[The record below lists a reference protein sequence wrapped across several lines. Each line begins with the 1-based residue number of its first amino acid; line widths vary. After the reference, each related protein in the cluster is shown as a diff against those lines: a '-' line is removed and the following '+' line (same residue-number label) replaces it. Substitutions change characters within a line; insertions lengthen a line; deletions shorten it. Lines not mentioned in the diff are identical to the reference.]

1 VRHPR
6 TAATVVALALA
17 VAGCGGSGTSNGGNS
32 FGNALTIYTAL
43 PVDGPQGLLMQSIED
58 GEELAIKDAG
68 VIVHGHLIILQPWT
82 DSSESAGGW
91 DTTDASNAAANATQS
106 VDAVAYIG
114 DFDSA
119 ATATSLPITNAAD
132 ILQVSPAS
140 PYIGLTDPSVYDDK
154 GEPGSYYP
162 SGVQTFA
169 RLVPS
174 DAREA
179 SATASFMQSLGVQSL
194 YTLED
199 NDPGNTPFDS
209 VVATMVGAD
218 AAHAGITL
226 AGTAQTDTA
235 TDTTPVQ
242 YAPLVKAI
250 AATHADAVFVGS
262 AADPGAEALWQ
273 ELYAKLPGVK
283 LFAPSTLA
291 TGPFRESLGA
301 AAGATYVTSPILP
314 LDQYGP
320 QAQGVLRRYRR
331 EFRGSVP
338 TAWSLYG
345 YEAMASVLAAIKKAG
360 KHAND
365 RRTVVSAYFHLGWR
379 DSVIGRYRITSSG
392 DTSQARFV
400 GYRAAAD
407 GQLIE
412 IRRHLGGA

>member
-1 VRHPR
+1 MRHPR

>member
-6 TAATVVALALA
+6 TAATVVALAFAL
-17 VAGCGGSGTSNGGNS
+17 AGCGGSGTSNGGNT

-43 PVDGPQGLLMQSIED
+43 PTDGPQGRLMQSFEYGETLAVTEAHNVVD
-58 GEELAIKDAG
+58 GRLISPVYVSDASG
-68 VIVHGHLIILQPWT
+68 SV
-82 DSSESAGGW
+82 GGW
-91 DTTDASNAAANATQS
+91 DTTDVSNAATTATQNL
-106 VDAVAYIG
+106 DAVAYIG

-132 ILQVSPAS
+132 LLQVSPAS
-140 PYIGLTDPSVYDDK
+140 PYIGLTDPSVYDVK
-154 GEPGSYYP
+154 GEPASYYP
-162 SGVQTFA
+162 SGIQTFA

-174 DAREA
+174 DLQEA
-179 SATASFMQSLGVQSL
+179 SATASFMSSVGVTSV
-194 YTLED
+194 YVLED

-209 VVATMVGAD
+209 VIGTMVGAD
-218 AAHAGITL
+218 AAHAEITL
-226 AGTAQTDTA
+226 VGTAQTDTA
-235 TDTTPVQ
+235 TDTTLAQ
-242 YAPLVKAI
+242 YAPVVKAI
-250 AATHADAVFVGS
+250 AATHADAVFVAS
-262 AADPGAEALWQ
+262 AADPGVEALWQ

-291 TGPFRESLGA
+291 TGPFREALGA
-301 AAGATYVTSPILP
+301 AARATYVTSPILP
-314 LDQYGP
+314 LNQYGP
-320 QAQGVLRRYRR
+320 QAQGVLRRYRE
-331 EFRGSVP
+331 EFRGSAP

-345 YEAMASVLAAIKKAG
+345 YEAMESVLAAIKKAG

-379 DSVIGRYRITSSG
+379 DSVIGRYRITPSG

-400 GYRAAAD
+400 GYRAGAD